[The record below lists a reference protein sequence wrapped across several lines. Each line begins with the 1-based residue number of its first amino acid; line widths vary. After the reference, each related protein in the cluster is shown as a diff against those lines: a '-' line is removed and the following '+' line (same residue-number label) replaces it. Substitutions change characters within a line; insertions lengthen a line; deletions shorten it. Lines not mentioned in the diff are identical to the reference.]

1 MNNRSVRPPPTGGT
15 VRIGTSMPVPAV
27 LRSLGADPVAVL
39 AEAGFGL
46 ELFDDPDN
54 LITYAARGR
63 LMAHCA
69 ARTGC
74 QHFGLLVGQQLGLHS
89 LGLAGYLVK
98 TSPDVGTAL
107 RSLGRLVNLHVH
119 GAVMPLTMEGHS
131 AMISYLAYQPYVE
144 ATEQIGDG
152 AVAALFNCMGTL
164 CGPRW
169 QPAEVWFAHGR
180 PVDTTPFRQF
190 FRAPLRFDAE
200 RYALV
205 FSADWLSRASV
216 SADPELFRLLR
227 KETDRLAATHRGDFP
242 EQVRSV
248 LRTALLTGHGT
259 AEQVAALFSMH
270 PRTLGRR
277 LQAFGTNIQKLM
289 DEGRFEIAR
298 QMLENTTLDVG
309 QVGAALGYA
318 RSSVFIRSFRRW
330 SGTTPAAW
338 RASRGHGV

>member
-1 MNNRSVRPPPTGGT
+1 
-15 VRIGTSMPVPAV
+15 MPVPAV
-27 LRSLGADPVAVL
+27 LQALGADPIVVL
-39 AEAGFGL
+39 AEAGIDP

-54 LITYAARGR
+54 VITYAARGR
-63 LMAHCA
+63 LMAHCVV
-69 ARTGC
+69 RTGC
-74 QHFGLLVGQQLGLHS
+74 KHFGLLVGQQLGLHS

-107 RSLGRLVNLHVH
+107 RCLGRLLNLHVH
-119 GAVMPLTMEGHS
+119 GAVMPLAIEGDS
-131 AMISYLAYQPYVE
+131 AMISYLACQPRVE

-152 AVAALFNCMGTL
+152 AVAALFNIMRTL

-169 QPAEVWFAHGR
+169 KPTEAWFAHRR
-180 PVDTTPFRQF
+180 PADTRPFQQF

-205 FSADWLSRASV
+205 FSTNWLSRASV
-216 SADPELFRLLR
+216 GADPDLR
-227 KETDRLAATHRGDFP
+227 RMLQKEVDKLADKQHGGFP
-242 EQVRSV
+242 EQVRDV

-259 AEQVAALFSMH
+259 ADQVAMLFSMH

-277 LQAFGTNIQKLM
+277 LQAFGTNFQELM
-289 DEGRFEIAR
+289 NEGRFEIAR
-298 QMLENTTLDVG
+298 QMLENTTLEVSEVG
-309 QVGAALGYA
+309 TALCYS

-338 RASRGHGV
+338 RASRAHGD

>member
-1 MNNRSVRPPPTGGT
+1 
-15 VRIGTSMPVPAV
+15 MPVPAV

-98 TSPDVGTAL
+98 ASPNVGAAL
-107 RSLGRLVNLHVH
+107 RSLERFQHLHVH
-119 GAVMPLTMEGHS
+119 GAVMPLKSDGDS
-131 AMISYLAYQPYVE
+131 AMISYLAYHPHVE
-144 ATEQIGDG
+144 GTEQTGDG
-152 AVAALFNCMGTL
+152 SVAALCNVMRTL
-164 CGPRW
+164 CGPEW
-169 QPAEVWFAHGR
+169 KPAEAWFAHRR
-180 PVDTTPFRQF
+180 PADIRPFRKF
-190 FRAPLRFDAE
+190 FDAPLRFDADQ
-200 RYALV
+200 YALV
-205 FSADWLSRASV
+205 FSANCLSRASAG
-216 SADPELFRLLR
+216 ADPELSRLLQ
-227 KETDRLAATHRGDFP
+227 KETEKLTAMYHGDLL

-259 AEQVAALFSMH
+259 AERVATLFAMH

-277 LQAFGTNIQKLM
+277 LHALGTNFQELL
-289 DEGRFEIAR
+289 DAGRFEIAR
-298 QMLENTTLDVG
+298 QLLKDTSLEVG
-309 QVGAALGYA
+309 EVAAALGYA
-318 RSSVFIRSFRRW
+318 RSSVFIRAFRRW
-330 SGTTPAAW
+330 TGNTPAAW
-338 RASRGHGV
+338 RASCERGD